1 MELEEEN
8 LLSNS
13 CESYILENGIVISSY
28 PGSIVFGKTE
38 TNKKYLDESSFKF
51 NTFQVIE
58 LFKSIVAIVTFFND
72 KNEKKT
78 DKIIDFNYNTVYFW
92 RGDSVTN
99 ENNKQIKLIKFGIEK
114 NCEAFYFATFSLQ
127 QINSLVYLLK
137 RCVISSLCLKYIE
150 EQFIESVVVNPLSE
164 IKACKTNDLIAYK
177 IVEKFFKEKQLK
189 VGTKKA
195 SYIEILNYYN
205 SVILLI
211 KNLSS
216 LYFPNE

>member
-72 KNEKKT
+72 KNEKK
-78 DKIIDFNYNTVYFW
+78 N
-92 RGDSVTN
+92 RQ
-99 ENNKQIKLIKFGIEK
+99 NN
-114 NCEAFYFATFSLQ
+114 
-127 QINSLVYLLK
+127 
-137 RCVISSLCLKYIE
+137 
-150 EQFIESVVVNPLSE
+150 
-164 IKACKTNDLIAYK
+164 
-177 IVEKFFKEKQLK
+177 
-189 VGTKKA
+189 
-195 SYIEILNYYN
+195 
-205 SVILLI
+205 
-211 KNLSS
+211 
-216 LYFPNE
+216 